1 MALELW
7 TSGELYQTL
16 RDDRMDPVPSWIMD
30 TYFSLRHYSQTKEII
45 FSELPVSDRKL
56 APFVLPTE
64 QGKPI
69 FGNKPQAVKSF
80 TPAYIKPKDAVRPED
95 ARIPRP
101 EEVLTRQPLTLEER
115 FDLRVLE
122 IQAYHKRAIQMQW
135 AWMCARAF
143 IDAKLVIN
151 YGRDSGLP
159 NPEVT
164 IDFGR
169 AADQSVVL
177 TGSSTDFWSD
187 PDYDILGDV
196 EAWMTT
202 MYLAK
207 FGGSAAQL
215 VVGAKVAPFLR
226 RNKGILAMLDKNTR
240 GNEDV
245 VVNQGIMRTVRPLTR
260 IGQLTTG
267 LEILTYK
274 DQVQNDDNTL
284 VDLMD
289 ERDVMLVAPGAEGVL
304 AFGQIYDI
312 DAMKAGLSTATDI
325 FPKMSPPTF
334 DPGEIMIMNQSA
346 PLPIPLYPN
355 RTFKARVLK

>member
-7 TSGELYQTL
+7 THGELYQTL

-30 TYFSLRHYSQTKEII
+30 TFFNQTYFSETKEIL
-45 FSELPVSDRKL
+45 FSKLPKMDRKL

-69 FGNKPQAVKSF
+69 FGVKAESVKSF

-101 EEVLTRQPLTLEER
+101 SELLRGTPLTLEER

-122 IQAYHKRAIQMQW
+122 IQAYHNRAIRMQW
-135 AWMCARAF
+135 AWMAARSF
-143 IDAKLVIN
+143 IDGKLTIK
-151 YGRDSGLP
+151 YDRDSGQP

-164 IDFGR
+164 IDYGR
-169 AADQSVVL
+169 AAGHTVAL

-196 EAWMTT
+196 ESWMDT
-202 MYLAK
+202 MYLAE
-207 FGGSAAQL
+207 FGGTAAQL
-215 VVGAKVAPFLR
+215 IVGARVAPYLS
-226 RNKGILAMLDKNTR
+226 RNTAIREMMNKNYR
-240 GNEDV
+240 GNDDV
-245 VVNQGIMRTVRPLTR
+245 VVERGMLRTARPLTR
-260 IGQLTTG
+260 IGQLDSG

-274 DQVQNDDNTL
+274 DQVENDNGAL
-284 VDLMD
+284 VDIFD
-289 ERDVMLVAPGAEGVL
+289 ERDIMLVAPGAEGVM
-304 AFGQIYDI
+304 AFGSIYDV
-312 DAMKAGLSTATDI
+312 DAMESGGSASTDI
-325 FPKMSPPTF
+325 FPKMFKTD
-334 DPGEIMIMNQSA
+334 DPGELFIMNQSA

-355 RTFKARVLK
+355 RTFKARVLQ